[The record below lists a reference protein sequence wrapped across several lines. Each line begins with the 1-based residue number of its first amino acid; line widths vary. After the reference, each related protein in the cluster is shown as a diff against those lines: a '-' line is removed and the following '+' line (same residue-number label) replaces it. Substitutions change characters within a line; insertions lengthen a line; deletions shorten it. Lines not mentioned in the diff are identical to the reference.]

1 MKVRSSRFTI
11 LNDKLYKRGFLLPY
25 LKCLNSKDAMY
36 VLREVHE
43 GICGNHLGPQSL
55 VGKVV
60 GVGYFWPTV
69 QKDAIRLSRRVT
81 NASSLRMC
89 SMF

>member
-1 MKVRSSRFTI
+1 
-11 LNDKLYKRGFLLPY
+11 
-25 LKCLNSKDAMY
+25 MY

>member
-1 MKVRSSRFTI
+1 
-11 LNDKLYKRGFLLPY
+11 
-25 LKCLNSKDAMY
+25 MY

-60 GVGYFWPTV
+60 GVGYFWLTV
-69 QKDAIRLSRRVT
+69 QKDAIKVVQKSDK
-81 NASSLRMC
+81 C
-89 SMF
+89 Q